1 VNPAL
6 EVTLRVMHKGRA
18 VKVAVRADGSGLV
31 SHVGSGLLR
40 GLADRLGLA
49 RALDRRL
56 EDELCQRQRRHTPG
70 RVIRDLAVML
80 ADGGD
85 CLSDLGALRGQ
96 ESLFADVASDSTA
109 RRVIE
114 QISELPG
121 GLERVRAA
129 RAEVHA
135 RAFRRGARPRELRI
149 DLDATLIDA
158 HSEKQG
164 AAATYKRG
172 FGFHPMLAYLD
183 GTGDALAGRM
193 RPGNANANTAAD
205 QITVLAD
212 ALAQLPRCSAAR
224 EPILMRA
231 DTAGATHE
239 LLDFCHDGNIRFSVG
254 LSLTEAIRTAIL
266 ALPERVW
273 QTAMTQDGQL
283 RDHDGAQVAELTD
296 QLDLTSWPAGSRVIV
311 RREEAHPGAQFSFT
325 DHDGRRFQAVL
336 TDQPDPD
343 IAYLEA
349 VHRGHA
355 RVEDRIRA
363 AKDTGMANLPFAEF
377 ALNEIWLELV
387 LLAQDLLVWTQQLL
401 LDGELARAEPK
412 RLRLRLLHTAGRLV
426 LHARQAILH
435 LPARW
440 PWAAA
445 LESAFARLETLP
457 AASR

>member
-1 VNPAL
+1 
-6 EVTLRVMHKGRA
+6 MHKGRA
-18 VKVAVRADGSGLV
+18 VKVVVRADGSGLL

-40 GLADRLGLA
+40 GLADRLGLT
-49 RALDRRL
+49 RALDRQL
-56 EDELCQRQRRHTPG
+56 EDELCQRQRRHSPG
-70 RVIRDLAVML
+70 RVIGDLAVML

-85 CLSDLGALRGQ
+85 CLSDLSGLREQ
-96 ESLFADVASDSTA
+96 QRLFGDVASDSTA
-109 RRVIE
+109 RRLIE
-114 QISELPG
+114 QIGELPD
-121 GLERVRAA
+121 GLERIRRA
-129 RAEVHA
+129 RAEVRA
-135 RAFRRGARPRELRI
+135 RAWRRGGRPREWRI

-183 GTGDALAGRM
+183 GSGDALAGRL
-193 RPGNANANTAAD
+193 RAGNANANAAAD
-205 QITVLAD
+205 QIAVLAD
-212 ALAQLPRCSAAR
+212 ALAQLPQRCVAR

-254 LSLTEAIRTAIL
+254 FPLTEALREAIL
-266 ALPERVW
+266 GLPERAW
-273 QTAMTQDGQL
+273 QTALTQDGQL

-296 QLDLTSWPAGSRVIV
+296 RLDLTRWPAGSRVIV

-336 TDQPDPD
+336 TDQRDGD

-363 AKDTGMANLPFAEF
+363 AKDTGLANLPFAEF
-377 ALNEIWLELV
+377 ALNEVWLELV
-387 LLAQDLLVWTQQLL
+387 LLAQDLLAWTQLL
-401 LDGELARAEPK
+401 LLDDELARAEPK
-412 RLRLRLLHTAGRLV
+412 RLRHRLLHTAGRLV
-426 LHARQAILH
+426 FHARQAILQ

-440 PWAAA
+440 PWASA
-445 LESAFARLETLP
+445 LASAFVRLQALP